1 MDNDKFIKYVSN
13 ELVNGK
19 DIEIESVL
27 MESHIK

>member
-1 MDNDKFIKYVSN
+1 MHNDKFIKYVSN
-13 ELVNGK
+13 ELVNEK

>member
-13 ELVNGK
+13 ELVNEK